1 MVLVGLLNKGCEMT
15 QINID
20 LINISAGTQ
29 SRAEINEQAVT
40 EYAEALENGSIF
52 PAVRLYHDGIQYY
65 LADGFHRY
73 HAHKRVK
80 RKAIDAEVIT
90 GTLRDAI
97 LHACGANALHGL
109 RRTNEDKRN
118 AVMIMLEDHEWV
130 QWSDNEIAKNCHVSA
145 PLVAKCRKEA
155 GVQPTVRKFK
165 TSTGKTATIETK
177 PVEPKPPEPIDETQ
191 EAIDD
196 LLKENESLKDQLAVA
211 KLGDTP
217 EGWMAQ
223 ETIES
228 LREEI
233 RILKIE
239 NEALRISRDTF
250 QNENAQLKKQV
261 AALQRKS

>member
-1 MVLVGLLNKGCEMT
+1 MT

-40 EYAEALENGSIF
+40 EYAEALQGGSIF
-52 PAVRLYHDGIQYY
+52 PAVRVYHDGINYY

-73 HAHKRVK
+73 HAHNRIK
-80 RKAIDAEVIT
+80 RKAIDADVIA

-109 RRTNEDKRN
+109 RRTTEDKRN
-118 AVMIMLEDHEWV
+118 AVMIMLDDPEWSG
-130 QWSDNEIAKNCHVSA
+130 WSDNEIARNCHVSH
-145 PLVAKCRKEA
+145 PFVSKLRKEV

-177 PVEPKPPEPIDETQ
+177 PVEPKPPEPVDETQ

-196 LLKENESLKDQLAVA
+196 LLKENESLKDQLAIA

-239 NEALRISRDTF
+239 NEALKISRDTF